1 THEPVLGARG
11 IGQAVDALEELAG
24 DPNRDGDPL
33 VVQVRHVL
41 PDIASA
47 VQATETGGDK
57 ASVKL
62 AQKAL
67 SPLMKLLGRAR
78 REGTLGAVGPQM
90 LDIAREIRQQLRRL

>member
-1 THEPVLGARG
+1 LAVPGAPVSMGLFIGALPDECPAPALVCDDANPLTRDACQPGVGCTHEPVLGARG

-33 VVQVRHVL
+33 VVQVRQVL

-57 ASVKL
+57 A
-62 AQKAL
+62 
-67 SPLMKLLGRAR
+67 
-78 REGTLGAVGPQM
+78 
-90 LDIAREIRQQLRRL
+90 